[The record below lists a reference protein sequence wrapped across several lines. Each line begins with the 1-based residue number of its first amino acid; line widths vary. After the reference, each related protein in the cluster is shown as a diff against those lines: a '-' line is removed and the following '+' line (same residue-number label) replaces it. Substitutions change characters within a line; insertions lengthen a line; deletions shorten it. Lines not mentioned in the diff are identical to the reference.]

1 MEFKQ
6 NLKKYQYI
14 VNEELEKYL
23 RKDECPEKILNNSME
38 YSLMAGGKR
47 LRPILVL
54 ATYELFRDDFEEA
67 MPFAVAIEMIHNFS
81 LIHDDLPEVDNDD
94 FRHGKPTNHKQFN
107 HPTALLAGDG
117 LLNNAY
123 IVISNEML
131 YSIENQYKENF
142 HSRAKAFNEFTKA
155 VDRMIAGE
163 YLDTELEGKEI
174 SKEMLEYIHIN
185 KTGALLKLCV
195 RMGAILAEASEKD
208 LERLTTYAEKIGLA
222 FQIKDD
228 ILSEEGN
235 PEITGKPVGNDKE
248 MGKCTYV
255 SYYGLDGAKKELD
268 KIKLNGEYKRP
279 EVQRNYKGFDYSKYL
294 KQLKI
299 YGTIKCSKI
308 EVLDKKQV
316 NKMFQISNQ
325 MVTKVIDNTKNILD
339 AIENLHT
346 SSESNYSLELN
357 NNDMKEIINNINYLI
372 NEGRNNSNKINESL
386 NSLIDKIKNQIKD
399 LDKSSQ
405 EDSMYENLDTVG
417 ILNQSK
423 IDEYKSSK
431 GTSNDIEYLENI
443 VSADDNSYINSFV
456 GINEFNTVYRNSTS
470 NDIPQP
476 VTEIRQE
483 FITEDIIKSVKYMKN
498 SDLEEL
504 NVKLNPRNLG
514 EISIKLSKNKEHSNL
529 LITVDD
535 NNILDLVNKN
545 IEDIKKHLN
554 DTDINIKDIVI
565 NVKSEN
571 ENLFSDNLNKEFNQD
586 RRFNQNNSNKNKKNN
601 NQIIEELHN
610 SEHNKDDDNL
620 NILI

>member
-1 MEFKQ
+1 MININLSNMVGDSSLSQSKSVSSDSLSTFKDFISEFK
-6 NLKKYQYI
+6 
-14 VNEELEKYL
+14 LE
-23 RKDECPEKILNNSME
+23 DENSGTNTNNKE
-38 YSLMAGGKR
+38 D
-47 LRPILVL
+47 VD
-54 ATYELFRDDFEEA
+54 E
-67 MPFAVAIEMIHNFS
+67 S
-81 LIHDDLPEVDNDD
+81 LILYNLIYTLYE
-94 FRHGKPTNHKQFN
+94 KFN
-107 HPTALLAGDG
+107 
-117 LLNNAY
+117 
-123 IVISNEML
+123 I
-131 YSIENQYKENF
+131 
-142 HSRAKAFNEFTKA
+142 
-155 VDRMIAGE
+155 
-163 YLDTELEGKEI
+163 
-174 SKEMLEYIHIN
+174 
-185 KTGALLKLCV
+185 
-195 RMGAILAEASEKD
+195 
-208 LERLTTYAEKIGLA
+208 AEKIDSLTDLEN
-222 FQIKDD
+222 IKSS
-228 ILSEEGN
+228 LNS
-235 PEITGKPVGNDKE
+235 
-248 MGKCTYV
+248 
-255 SYYGLDGAKKELD
+255 
-268 KIKLNGEYKRP
+268 KLN
-279 EVQRNYKGFDYSKYL
+279 EV
-294 KQLKI
+294 
-299 YGTIKCSKI
+299 
-308 EVLDKKQV
+308 E
-316 NKMFQISNQ
+316 
-325 MVTKVIDNTKNILD
+325 NTKNILD

-431 GTSNDIEYLENI
+431 GTSNDLEYLENI

-483 FITEDIIKSVKYMKN
+483 FITEDIIKSVKYIKN

>member
-1 MEFKQ
+1 MININLSNMVGDSSLSQSKSVSSDSLSTFKDFISEFK
-6 NLKKYQYI
+6 L
-14 VNEELEKYL
+14 EEENSGTNT
-23 RKDECPEKILNNSME
+23 NNKE
-38 YSLMAGGKR
+38 DVDA
-47 LRPILVL
+47 
-54 ATYELFRDDFEEA
+54 
-67 MPFAVAIEMIHNFS
+67 S
-81 LIHDDLPEVDNDD
+81 LILYNLIYTLYE
-94 FRHGKPTNHKQFN
+94 KFN
-107 HPTALLAGDG
+107 
-117 LLNNAY
+117 
-123 IVISNEML
+123 I
-131 YSIENQYKENF
+131 
-142 HSRAKAFNEFTKA
+142 
-155 VDRMIAGE
+155 
-163 YLDTELEGKEI
+163 
-174 SKEMLEYIHIN
+174 
-185 KTGALLKLCV
+185 
-195 RMGAILAEASEKD
+195 
-208 LERLTTYAEKIGLA
+208 AEKIDSLTDLEN
-222 FQIKDD
+222 IKSS
-228 ILSEEGN
+228 LNS
-235 PEITGKPVGNDKE
+235 
-248 MGKCTYV
+248 
-255 SYYGLDGAKKELD
+255 
-268 KIKLNGEYKRP
+268 KLNLN
-279 EVQRNYKGFDYSKYL
+279 EV
-294 KQLKI
+294 
-299 YGTIKCSKI
+299 
-308 EVLDKKQV
+308 E
-316 NKMFQISNQ
+316 
-325 MVTKVIDNTKNILD
+325 NTKNILD

>member
-1 MEFKQ
+1 MININLSNMVGDSSLSQSKLVSSDSLSTFKDFISEFK
-6 NLKKYQYI
+6 
-14 VNEELEKYL
+14 LE
-23 RKDECPEKILNNSME
+23 DENSGTNTNNKE
-38 YSLMAGGKR
+38 D
-47 LRPILVL
+47 VD
-54 ATYELFRDDFEEA
+54 E
-67 MPFAVAIEMIHNFS
+67 S
-81 LIHDDLPEVDNDD
+81 LILYNLIYTLYE
-94 FRHGKPTNHKQFN
+94 KFN
-107 HPTALLAGDG
+107 
-117 LLNNAY
+117 
-123 IVISNEML
+123 I
-131 YSIENQYKENF
+131 
-142 HSRAKAFNEFTKA
+142 
-155 VDRMIAGE
+155 
-163 YLDTELEGKEI
+163 
-174 SKEMLEYIHIN
+174 
-185 KTGALLKLCV
+185 
-195 RMGAILAEASEKD
+195 
-208 LERLTTYAEKIGLA
+208 AEKIDSLTDLEN
-222 FQIKDD
+222 IKSS
-228 ILSEEGN
+228 LNS
-235 PEITGKPVGNDKE
+235 
-248 MGKCTYV
+248 
-255 SYYGLDGAKKELD
+255 
-268 KIKLNGEYKRP
+268 KLNLN
-279 EVQRNYKGFDYSKYL
+279 EV
-294 KQLKI
+294 
-299 YGTIKCSKI
+299 
-308 EVLDKKQV
+308 E
-316 NKMFQISNQ
+316 
-325 MVTKVIDNTKNILD
+325 NTKNILD

>member
-1 MEFKQ
+1 MININLSNMVGDSSLSQSKSVSSDSLSTFKDFISEFK
-6 NLKKYQYI
+6 
-14 VNEELEKYL
+14 LE
-23 RKDECPEKILNNSME
+23 DENSGTNTNNKE
-38 YSLMAGGKR
+38 D
-47 LRPILVL
+47 VD
-54 ATYELFRDDFEEA
+54 E
-67 MPFAVAIEMIHNFS
+67 S
-81 LIHDDLPEVDNDD
+81 LILYNLIYTLYE
-94 FRHGKPTNHKQFN
+94 KFN
-107 HPTALLAGDG
+107 
-117 LLNNAY
+117 
-123 IVISNEML
+123 I
-131 YSIENQYKENF
+131 
-142 HSRAKAFNEFTKA
+142 
-155 VDRMIAGE
+155 
-163 YLDTELEGKEI
+163 
-174 SKEMLEYIHIN
+174 
-185 KTGALLKLCV
+185 
-195 RMGAILAEASEKD
+195 
-208 LERLTTYAEKIGLA
+208 AEKIDSLTDLEN
-222 FQIKDD
+222 IKSS
-228 ILSEEGN
+228 LNS
-235 PEITGKPVGNDKE
+235 
-248 MGKCTYV
+248 
-255 SYYGLDGAKKELD
+255 
-268 KIKLNGEYKRP
+268 KLN
-279 EVQRNYKGFDYSKYL
+279 EV
-294 KQLKI
+294 
-299 YGTIKCSKI
+299 
-308 EVLDKKQV
+308 E
-316 NKMFQISNQ
+316 
-325 MVTKVIDNTKNILD
+325 NTKNILD

-357 NNDMKEIINNINYLI
+357 NNDMKEIINNINHLI

>member
-1 MEFKQ
+1 MININLSNMVGDSSLSQSKSVSSDSLSTFKDFISEFK
-6 NLKKYQYI
+6 
-14 VNEELEKYL
+14 LE
-23 RKDECPEKILNNSME
+23 DENSGTNTNNKE
-38 YSLMAGGKR
+38 D
-47 LRPILVL
+47 VD
-54 ATYELFRDDFEEA
+54 E
-67 MPFAVAIEMIHNFS
+67 S
-81 LIHDDLPEVDNDD
+81 LILYNLIYTLYE
-94 FRHGKPTNHKQFN
+94 KFN
-107 HPTALLAGDG
+107 
-117 LLNNAY
+117 
-123 IVISNEML
+123 I
-131 YSIENQYKENF
+131 
-142 HSRAKAFNEFTKA
+142 
-155 VDRMIAGE
+155 
-163 YLDTELEGKEI
+163 
-174 SKEMLEYIHIN
+174 
-185 KTGALLKLCV
+185 
-195 RMGAILAEASEKD
+195 
-208 LERLTTYAEKIGLA
+208 AEKIDSLTDLEN
-222 FQIKDD
+222 IKSS
-228 ILSEEGN
+228 LNS
-235 PEITGKPVGNDKE
+235 
-248 MGKCTYV
+248 
-255 SYYGLDGAKKELD
+255 
-268 KIKLNGEYKRP
+268 KLNLN
-279 EVQRNYKGFDYSKYL
+279 EV
-294 KQLKI
+294 
-299 YGTIKCSKI
+299 
-308 EVLDKKQV
+308 E
-316 NKMFQISNQ
+316 
-325 MVTKVIDNTKNILD
+325 NTKNILD

-535 NNILDLVNKN
+535 NNILDLVNKYRRY
-545 IEDIKKHLN
+545 KKA
-554 DTDINIKDIVI
+554 
-565 NVKSEN
+565 S
-571 ENLFSDNLNKEFNQD
+571 
-586 RRFNQNNSNKNKKNN
+586 
-601 NQIIEELHN
+601 
-610 SEHNKDDDNL
+610 
-620 NILI
+620 

>member
-1 MEFKQ
+1 MININLSNMVGDSSLSQSKSVSSDSLSTFKDFISEFK
-6 NLKKYQYI
+6 
-14 VNEELEKYL
+14 LE
-23 RKDECPEKILNNSME
+23 DENSGTNTNNKE
-38 YSLMAGGKR
+38 D
-47 LRPILVL
+47 VD
-54 ATYELFRDDFEEA
+54 E
-67 MPFAVAIEMIHNFS
+67 S
-81 LIHDDLPEVDNDD
+81 LI
-94 FRHGKPTNHKQFN
+94 
-107 HPTALLAGDG
+107 
-117 LLNNAY
+117 
-123 IVISNEML
+123 L
-131 YSIENQYKENF
+131 YNLIYTLYEKFSI
-142 HSRAKAFNEFTKA
+142 
-155 VDRMIAGE
+155 
-163 YLDTELEGKEI
+163 
-174 SKEMLEYIHIN
+174 
-185 KTGALLKLCV
+185 
-195 RMGAILAEASEKD
+195 
-208 LERLTTYAEKIGLA
+208 AEKIDSLTDLEN
-222 FQIKDD
+222 IKSS
-228 ILSEEGN
+228 LNS
-235 PEITGKPVGNDKE
+235 
-248 MGKCTYV
+248 
-255 SYYGLDGAKKELD
+255 
-268 KIKLNGEYKRP
+268 KLNLN
-279 EVQRNYKGFDYSKYL
+279 EV
-294 KQLKI
+294 
-299 YGTIKCSKI
+299 
-308 EVLDKKQV
+308 E
-316 NKMFQISNQ
+316 
-325 MVTKVIDNTKNILD
+325 NTKNILD

-571 ENLFSDNLNKEFNQD
+571 ENLFSDNLNKEFNQ
-586 RRFNQNNSNKNKKNN
+586 NNSNKNKKNN

>member
-1 MEFKQ
+1 MININLSNMVGDSSLSQSKSVSSDSLSTFKDFISEFK
-6 NLKKYQYI
+6 
-14 VNEELEKYL
+14 LE
-23 RKDECPEKILNNSME
+23 DENSGTNTNNKE
-38 YSLMAGGKR
+38 D
-47 LRPILVL
+47 VD
-54 ATYELFRDDFEEA
+54 E
-67 MPFAVAIEMIHNFS
+67 S
-81 LIHDDLPEVDNDD
+81 LILYNLIYTLYE
-94 FRHGKPTNHKQFN
+94 KFN
-107 HPTALLAGDG
+107 
-117 LLNNAY
+117 
-123 IVISNEML
+123 I
-131 YSIENQYKENF
+131 
-142 HSRAKAFNEFTKA
+142 
-155 VDRMIAGE
+155 
-163 YLDTELEGKEI
+163 
-174 SKEMLEYIHIN
+174 
-185 KTGALLKLCV
+185 
-195 RMGAILAEASEKD
+195 
-208 LERLTTYAEKIGLA
+208 AEKIDSLTDLEN
-222 FQIKDD
+222 IKS
-228 ILSEEGN
+228 LLNS
-235 PEITGKPVGNDKE
+235 
-248 MGKCTYV
+248 
-255 SYYGLDGAKKELD
+255 
-268 KIKLNGEYKRP
+268 KLNLNEL
-279 EVQRNYKGFDYSKYL
+279 E
-294 KQLKI
+294 
-299 YGTIKCSKI
+299 
-308 EVLDKKQV
+308 
-316 NKMFQISNQ
+316 
-325 MVTKVIDNTKNILD
+325 NTKNILD

>member
-1 MEFKQ
+1 MININLSNMVGDSSLSQSKSVSSDSLSTFKDFISEFK
-6 NLKKYQYI
+6 
-14 VNEELEKYL
+14 LE
-23 RKDECPEKILNNSME
+23 DENSGTNTNNKE
-38 YSLMAGGKR
+38 D
-47 LRPILVL
+47 VD
-54 ATYELFRDDFEEA
+54 E
-67 MPFAVAIEMIHNFS
+67 S
-81 LIHDDLPEVDNDD
+81 LILYNLIYTLYE
-94 FRHGKPTNHKQFN
+94 KFN
-107 HPTALLAGDG
+107 
-117 LLNNAY
+117 
-123 IVISNEML
+123 I
-131 YSIENQYKENF
+131 
-142 HSRAKAFNEFTKA
+142 
-155 VDRMIAGE
+155 
-163 YLDTELEGKEI
+163 
-174 SKEMLEYIHIN
+174 
-185 KTGALLKLCV
+185 
-195 RMGAILAEASEKD
+195 
-208 LERLTTYAEKIGLA
+208 AEKIDSLTDLEN
-222 FQIKDD
+222 IK
-228 ILSEEGN
+228 S
-235 PEITGKPVGNDKE
+235 
-248 MGKCTYV
+248 
-255 SYYGLDGAKKELD
+255 S
-268 KIKLNGEYKRP
+268 LNSKVN
-279 EVQRNYKGFDYSKYL
+279 EV
-294 KQLKI
+294 
-299 YGTIKCSKI
+299 
-308 EVLDKKQV
+308 E
-316 NKMFQISNQ
+316 
-325 MVTKVIDNTKNILD
+325 NTKNILD

-357 NNDMKEIINNINYLI
+357 NNNMKEIINNINYLI

>member
-1 MEFKQ
+1 MININLSNMVGDSSLSQSKSVSSDSLSTFKDFISEFK
-6 NLKKYQYI
+6 
-14 VNEELEKYL
+14 LE
-23 RKDECPEKILNNSME
+23 DENSGTNTNNKE
-38 YSLMAGGKR
+38 D
-47 LRPILVL
+47 VD
-54 ATYELFRDDFEEA
+54 E
-67 MPFAVAIEMIHNFS
+67 S
-81 LIHDDLPEVDNDD
+81 LILYNLIYTLYE
-94 FRHGKPTNHKQFN
+94 KFN
-107 HPTALLAGDG
+107 
-117 LLNNAY
+117 
-123 IVISNEML
+123 I
-131 YSIENQYKENF
+131 
-142 HSRAKAFNEFTKA
+142 
-155 VDRMIAGE
+155 
-163 YLDTELEGKEI
+163 
-174 SKEMLEYIHIN
+174 
-185 KTGALLKLCV
+185 
-195 RMGAILAEASEKD
+195 
-208 LERLTTYAEKIGLA
+208 AEKIDSLTDLEN
-222 FQIKDD
+222 IKSS
-228 ILSEEGN
+228 LNS
-235 PEITGKPVGNDKE
+235 
-248 MGKCTYV
+248 
-255 SYYGLDGAKKELD
+255 
-268 KIKLNGEYKRP
+268 KLN
-279 EVQRNYKGFDYSKYL
+279 EV
-294 KQLKI
+294 
-299 YGTIKCSKI
+299 
-308 EVLDKKQV
+308 E
-316 NKMFQISNQ
+316 
-325 MVTKVIDNTKNILD
+325 NTKNILD

-399 LDKSSQ
+399 LDKSIQ

>member
-1 MEFKQ
+1 MININLSNMVGDSSLSQSKSVSSDSLSTFKDFISEFK
-6 NLKKYQYI
+6 
-14 VNEELEKYL
+14 LE
-23 RKDECPEKILNNSME
+23 DENSGTNTNNKE
-38 YSLMAGGKR
+38 D
-47 LRPILVL
+47 VD
-54 ATYELFRDDFEEA
+54 E
-67 MPFAVAIEMIHNFS
+67 S
-81 LIHDDLPEVDNDD
+81 LILYNLIYTLYE
-94 FRHGKPTNHKQFN
+94 KFN
-107 HPTALLAGDG
+107 
-117 LLNNAY
+117 
-123 IVISNEML
+123 I
-131 YSIENQYKENF
+131 
-142 HSRAKAFNEFTKA
+142 
-155 VDRMIAGE
+155 
-163 YLDTELEGKEI
+163 
-174 SKEMLEYIHIN
+174 
-185 KTGALLKLCV
+185 
-195 RMGAILAEASEKD
+195 
-208 LERLTTYAEKIGLA
+208 AEKIDSLTDLEN
-222 FQIKDD
+222 IKSS
-228 ILSEEGN
+228 LNS
-235 PEITGKPVGNDKE
+235 
-248 MGKCTYV
+248 
-255 SYYGLDGAKKELD
+255 
-268 KIKLNGEYKRP
+268 KLN
-279 EVQRNYKGFDYSKYL
+279 EV
-294 KQLKI
+294 
-299 YGTIKCSKI
+299 
-308 EVLDKKQV
+308 E
-316 NKMFQISNQ
+316 
-325 MVTKVIDNTKNILD
+325 NTKNILD

-545 IEDIKKHLN
+545 IEKKKKHLN

>member
-1 MEFKQ
+1 MININLSNMVGDSSLSQSKSVSSDSLSTFKDFISEFK
-6 NLKKYQYI
+6 
-14 VNEELEKYL
+14 LE
-23 RKDECPEKILNNSME
+23 DENSGTNTNNKE
-38 YSLMAGGKR
+38 D
-47 LRPILVL
+47 VD
-54 ATYELFRDDFEEA
+54 E
-67 MPFAVAIEMIHNFS
+67 S
-81 LIHDDLPEVDNDD
+81 LILYNLIYTLYE
-94 FRHGKPTNHKQFN
+94 KFN
-107 HPTALLAGDG
+107 
-117 LLNNAY
+117 
-123 IVISNEML
+123 I
-131 YSIENQYKENF
+131 
-142 HSRAKAFNEFTKA
+142 
-155 VDRMIAGE
+155 
-163 YLDTELEGKEI
+163 
-174 SKEMLEYIHIN
+174 
-185 KTGALLKLCV
+185 
-195 RMGAILAEASEKD
+195 
-208 LERLTTYAEKIGLA
+208 AEKIDSLTDLEN
-222 FQIKDD
+222 IKSS
-228 ILSEEGN
+228 LNS
-235 PEITGKPVGNDKE
+235 
-248 MGKCTYV
+248 
-255 SYYGLDGAKKELD
+255 
-268 KIKLNGEYKRP
+268 KLNLN
-279 EVQRNYKGFDYSKYL
+279 EV
-294 KQLKI
+294 
-299 YGTIKCSKI
+299 
-308 EVLDKKQV
+308 E
-316 NKMFQISNQ
+316 
-325 MVTKVIDNTKNILD
+325 NTKNILD

-372 NEGRNNSNKINESL
+372 NEGINNSNKINESL

-423 IDEYKSSK
+423 IDEYKNSK

-443 VSADDNSYINSFV
+443 VSSDDNSYINSFV

>member
-1 MEFKQ
+1 MININLSNMVGDSSLSQSKSVSSDSLSTFKDFISEFK
-6 NLKKYQYI
+6 
-14 VNEELEKYL
+14 LE
-23 RKDECPEKILNNSME
+23 DENSGTNTNNKE
-38 YSLMAGGKR
+38 D
-47 LRPILVL
+47 VD
-54 ATYELFRDDFEEA
+54 E
-67 MPFAVAIEMIHNFS
+67 S
-81 LIHDDLPEVDNDD
+81 LILYNLIYTLYE
-94 FRHGKPTNHKQFN
+94 KFN
-107 HPTALLAGDG
+107 
-117 LLNNAY
+117 
-123 IVISNEML
+123 I
-131 YSIENQYKENF
+131 
-142 HSRAKAFNEFTKA
+142 
-155 VDRMIAGE
+155 
-163 YLDTELEGKEI
+163 
-174 SKEMLEYIHIN
+174 
-185 KTGALLKLCV
+185 
-195 RMGAILAEASEKD
+195 
-208 LERLTTYAEKIGLA
+208 AEKIDSLTDLEN
-222 FQIKDD
+222 IKSS
-228 ILSEEGN
+228 LNS
-235 PEITGKPVGNDKE
+235 
-248 MGKCTYV
+248 
-255 SYYGLDGAKKELD
+255 
-268 KIKLNGEYKRP
+268 KLN
-279 EVQRNYKGFDYSKYL
+279 EV
-294 KQLKI
+294 
-299 YGTIKCSKI
+299 
-308 EVLDKKQV
+308 E
-316 NKMFQISNQ
+316 
-325 MVTKVIDNTKNILD
+325 NTKNILD

-483 FITEDIIKSVKYMKN
+483 FITEDIIKSVRYMKN

>member
-1 MEFKQ
+1 MININLSNMVGDSSLSQSKSVSSDSLSTFKDFISEFK
-6 NLKKYQYI
+6 
-14 VNEELEKYL
+14 LE
-23 RKDECPEKILNNSME
+23 DENSGTNTNNKE
-38 YSLMAGGKR
+38 D
-47 LRPILVL
+47 VD
-54 ATYELFRDDFEEA
+54 E
-67 MPFAVAIEMIHNFS
+67 S
-81 LIHDDLPEVDNDD
+81 LILYNLIYTLYE
-94 FRHGKPTNHKQFN
+94 KFN
-107 HPTALLAGDG
+107 
-117 LLNNAY
+117 
-123 IVISNEML
+123 I
-131 YSIENQYKENF
+131 
-142 HSRAKAFNEFTKA
+142 
-155 VDRMIAGE
+155 
-163 YLDTELEGKEI
+163 
-174 SKEMLEYIHIN
+174 
-185 KTGALLKLCV
+185 
-195 RMGAILAEASEKD
+195 
-208 LERLTTYAEKIGLA
+208 AEKIDSLTDLEN
-222 FQIKDD
+222 IK
-228 ILSEEGN
+228 S
-235 PEITGKPVGNDKE
+235 
-248 MGKCTYV
+248 
-255 SYYGLDGAKKELD
+255 S
-268 KIKLNGEYKRP
+268 LNSNLNLN
-279 EVQRNYKGFDYSKYL
+279 EV
-294 KQLKI
+294 
-299 YGTIKCSKI
+299 
-308 EVLDKKQV
+308 E
-316 NKMFQISNQ
+316 
-325 MVTKVIDNTKNILD
+325 NTKNILD

>member
-1 MEFKQ
+1 MININLSNMVGDSSLSQSKSVSSDSLSTFKDFISEFK
-6 NLKKYQYI
+6 
-14 VNEELEKYL
+14 LE
-23 RKDECPEKILNNSME
+23 DENSGTNTNNKE
-38 YSLMAGGKR
+38 D
-47 LRPILVL
+47 VD
-54 ATYELFRDDFEEA
+54 E
-67 MPFAVAIEMIHNFS
+67 S
-81 LIHDDLPEVDNDD
+81 LILYNLIYTLYE
-94 FRHGKPTNHKQFN
+94 KFN
-107 HPTALLAGDG
+107 
-117 LLNNAY
+117 
-123 IVISNEML
+123 I
-131 YSIENQYKENF
+131 
-142 HSRAKAFNEFTKA
+142 
-155 VDRMIAGE
+155 
-163 YLDTELEGKEI
+163 
-174 SKEMLEYIHIN
+174 
-185 KTGALLKLCV
+185 
-195 RMGAILAEASEKD
+195 
-208 LERLTTYAEKIGLA
+208 AEKIDSLTDLEN
-222 FQIKDD
+222 IKSS
-228 ILSEEGN
+228 LNS
-235 PEITGKPVGNDKE
+235 
-248 MGKCTYV
+248 
-255 SYYGLDGAKKELD
+255 
-268 KIKLNGEYKRP
+268 KLNLN
-279 EVQRNYKGFDYSKYL
+279 EV
-294 KQLKI
+294 
-299 YGTIKCSKI
+299 
-308 EVLDKKQV
+308 E
-316 NKMFQISNQ
+316 
-325 MVTKVIDNTKNILD
+325 NTKNILD

-372 NEGRNNSNKINESL
+372 KEGRNNSNKINESL

>member
-1 MEFKQ
+1 MININLSNMVGDSSLSQSKSVSSDSLSTFKDFISEFK
-6 NLKKYQYI
+6 
-14 VNEELEKYL
+14 LE
-23 RKDECPEKILNNSME
+23 DENSGTNTNNKE
-38 YSLMAGGKR
+38 D
-47 LRPILVL
+47 VD
-54 ATYELFRDDFEEA
+54 E
-67 MPFAVAIEMIHNFS
+67 S
-81 LIHDDLPEVDNDD
+81 LILYNLIYTLYE
-94 FRHGKPTNHKQFN
+94 KFN
-107 HPTALLAGDG
+107 
-117 LLNNAY
+117 
-123 IVISNEML
+123 I
-131 YSIENQYKENF
+131 
-142 HSRAKAFNEFTKA
+142 
-155 VDRMIAGE
+155 
-163 YLDTELEGKEI
+163 
-174 SKEMLEYIHIN
+174 
-185 KTGALLKLCV
+185 
-195 RMGAILAEASEKD
+195 
-208 LERLTTYAEKIGLA
+208 AEKIDSLTDLEN
-222 FQIKDD
+222 IKSS
-228 ILSEEGN
+228 LNS
-235 PEITGKPVGNDKE
+235 
-248 MGKCTYV
+248 
-255 SYYGLDGAKKELD
+255 
-268 KIKLNGEYKRP
+268 KLNLN
-279 EVQRNYKGFDYSKYL
+279 EV
-294 KQLKI
+294 
-299 YGTIKCSKI
+299 
-308 EVLDKKQV
+308 E
-316 NKMFQISNQ
+316 
-325 MVTKVIDNTKNILD
+325 NTKNILD

-372 NEGRNNSNKINESL
+372 NEGRNNSNKINERL

-545 IEDIKKHLN
+545 IEYIKKHLN

>member
-1 MEFKQ
+1 MININLSNMVGDSSLSQSKSVSSDSLSTFKDFISEFK
-6 NLKKYQYI
+6 
-14 VNEELEKYL
+14 LE
-23 RKDECPEKILNNSME
+23 DENSGTNTNNKE
-38 YSLMAGGKR
+38 D
-47 LRPILVL
+47 VD
-54 ATYELFRDDFEEA
+54 E
-67 MPFAVAIEMIHNFS
+67 S
-81 LIHDDLPEVDNDD
+81 LILYNLIYTLYE
-94 FRHGKPTNHKQFN
+94 KFN
-107 HPTALLAGDG
+107 
-117 LLNNAY
+117 
-123 IVISNEML
+123 I
-131 YSIENQYKENF
+131 
-142 HSRAKAFNEFTKA
+142 
-155 VDRMIAGE
+155 
-163 YLDTELEGKEI
+163 
-174 SKEMLEYIHIN
+174 
-185 KTGALLKLCV
+185 
-195 RMGAILAEASEKD
+195 
-208 LERLTTYAEKIGLA
+208 AEKIDSLTDLEN
-222 FQIKDD
+222 IKS
-228 ILSEEGN
+228 LLNS
-235 PEITGKPVGNDKE
+235 
-248 MGKCTYV
+248 
-255 SYYGLDGAKKELD
+255 
-268 KIKLNGEYKRP
+268 KLNLN
-279 EVQRNYKGFDYSKYL
+279 EV
-294 KQLKI
+294 
-299 YGTIKCSKI
+299 
-308 EVLDKKQV
+308 E
-316 NKMFQISNQ
+316 
-325 MVTKVIDNTKNILD
+325 NTKNILD

-357 NNDMKEIINNINYLI
+357 NNDMKEIINNINYLT

>member
-1 MEFKQ
+1 MININLSNMVGDSSLSQSKSVSSDSLSTFKDFISEFK
-6 NLKKYQYI
+6 
-14 VNEELEKYL
+14 LE
-23 RKDECPEKILNNSME
+23 DENSGTNTNN
-38 YSLMAGGKR
+38 
-47 LRPILVL
+47 
-54 ATYELFRDDFEEA
+54 
-67 MPFAVAIEMIHNFS
+67 IEDVDES
-81 LIHDDLPEVDNDD
+81 LI
-94 FRHGKPTNHKQFN
+94 
-107 HPTALLAGDG
+107 
-117 LLNNAY
+117 
-123 IVISNEML
+123 L
-131 YSIENQYKENF
+131 YNLIYTLYEKFSI
-142 HSRAKAFNEFTKA
+142 
-155 VDRMIAGE
+155 
-163 YLDTELEGKEI
+163 
-174 SKEMLEYIHIN
+174 
-185 KTGALLKLCV
+185 
-195 RMGAILAEASEKD
+195 
-208 LERLTTYAEKIGLA
+208 AEKIDSLTDLEN
-222 FQIKDD
+222 IKSS
-228 ILSEEGN
+228 LNS
-235 PEITGKPVGNDKE
+235 
-248 MGKCTYV
+248 
-255 SYYGLDGAKKELD
+255 
-268 KIKLNGEYKRP
+268 KLNLN
-279 EVQRNYKGFDYSKYL
+279 EV
-294 KQLKI
+294 
-299 YGTIKCSKI
+299 
-308 EVLDKKQV
+308 E
-316 NKMFQISNQ
+316 
-325 MVTKVIDNTKNILD
+325 NTKNILD

-357 NNDMKEIINNINYLI
+357 NNHMKEIINNINYLI

-423 IDEYKSSK
+423 IDEYKNSK

-443 VSADDNSYINSFV
+443 VSSDDNSYINSFV

-535 NNILDLVNKN
+535 NNISDLVNKN

>member
-1 MEFKQ
+1 MININLSNMVGDSSLSQSKSVSSDSLSTFKDFISEFK
-6 NLKKYQYI
+6 
-14 VNEELEKYL
+14 LE
-23 RKDECPEKILNNSME
+23 DENSGTNTNNKE
-38 YSLMAGGKR
+38 D
-47 LRPILVL
+47 VD
-54 ATYELFRDDFEEA
+54 E
-67 MPFAVAIEMIHNFS
+67 S
-81 LIHDDLPEVDNDD
+81 LILYNLIYTLYE
-94 FRHGKPTNHKQFN
+94 KFN
-107 HPTALLAGDG
+107 
-117 LLNNAY
+117 
-123 IVISNEML
+123 I
-131 YSIENQYKENF
+131 
-142 HSRAKAFNEFTKA
+142 
-155 VDRMIAGE
+155 
-163 YLDTELEGKEI
+163 
-174 SKEMLEYIHIN
+174 
-185 KTGALLKLCV
+185 
-195 RMGAILAEASEKD
+195 
-208 LERLTTYAEKIGLA
+208 AEKIDSLTDLEN
-222 FQIKDD
+222 IKSS
-228 ILSEEGN
+228 LNS
-235 PEITGKPVGNDKE
+235 
-248 MGKCTYV
+248 
-255 SYYGLDGAKKELD
+255 
-268 KIKLNGEYKRP
+268 KLN
-279 EVQRNYKGFDYSKYL
+279 EV
-294 KQLKI
+294 
-299 YGTIKCSKI
+299 
-308 EVLDKKQV
+308 E
-316 NKMFQISNQ
+316 
-325 MVTKVIDNTKNILD
+325 NTKNILD

-456 GINEFNTVYRNSTS
+456 GINEFNTIYRNSTS

-529 LITVDD
+529 LIKVDD

>member
-1 MEFKQ
+1 MININLSNMVGDSSLSQSKSVSSDSLSTFKDFISEFK
-6 NLKKYQYI
+6 
-14 VNEELEKYL
+14 LE
-23 RKDECPEKILNNSME
+23 DENSGTNTNNKE
-38 YSLMAGGKR
+38 D
-47 LRPILVL
+47 VD
-54 ATYELFRDDFEEA
+54 E
-67 MPFAVAIEMIHNFS
+67 S
-81 LIHDDLPEVDNDD
+81 LILYNLIYTLYE
-94 FRHGKPTNHKQFN
+94 KFN
-107 HPTALLAGDG
+107 
-117 LLNNAY
+117 
-123 IVISNEML
+123 I
-131 YSIENQYKENF
+131 
-142 HSRAKAFNEFTKA
+142 
-155 VDRMIAGE
+155 
-163 YLDTELEGKEI
+163 
-174 SKEMLEYIHIN
+174 
-185 KTGALLKLCV
+185 
-195 RMGAILAEASEKD
+195 
-208 LERLTTYAEKIGLA
+208 AEKIDSLTDLEN
-222 FQIKDD
+222 IKSS
-228 ILSEEGN
+228 LNS
-235 PEITGKPVGNDKE
+235 
-248 MGKCTYV
+248 
-255 SYYGLDGAKKELD
+255 
-268 KIKLNGEYKRP
+268 KLN
-279 EVQRNYKGFDYSKYL
+279 EV
-294 KQLKI
+294 
-299 YGTIKCSKI
+299 
-308 EVLDKKQV
+308 E
-316 NKMFQISNQ
+316 
-325 MVTKVIDNTKNILD
+325 NTKNILD

-456 GINEFNTVYRNSTS
+456 GINEFNTIYRNSTS

>member
-1 MEFKQ
+1 MININLSNMVGDSSLSQSKSVSSDSLSTFKDFISEFK
-6 NLKKYQYI
+6 
-14 VNEELEKYL
+14 LE
-23 RKDECPEKILNNSME
+23 DENSGTNTNNKE
-38 YSLMAGGKR
+38 D
-47 LRPILVL
+47 VD
-54 ATYELFRDDFEEA
+54 E
-67 MPFAVAIEMIHNFS
+67 S
-81 LIHDDLPEVDNDD
+81 LILYNLIYTLYE
-94 FRHGKPTNHKQFN
+94 KFN
-107 HPTALLAGDG
+107 
-117 LLNNAY
+117 
-123 IVISNEML
+123 I
-131 YSIENQYKENF
+131 
-142 HSRAKAFNEFTKA
+142 
-155 VDRMIAGE
+155 
-163 YLDTELEGKEI
+163 
-174 SKEMLEYIHIN
+174 
-185 KTGALLKLCV
+185 
-195 RMGAILAEASEKD
+195 
-208 LERLTTYAEKIGLA
+208 AEKIDSLTDLEN
-222 FQIKDD
+222 IKSS
-228 ILSEEGN
+228 LNS
-235 PEITGKPVGNDKE
+235 
-248 MGKCTYV
+248 
-255 SYYGLDGAKKELD
+255 
-268 KIKLNGEYKRP
+268 KLN
-279 EVQRNYKGFDYSKYL
+279 EV
-294 KQLKI
+294 
-299 YGTIKCSKI
+299 
-308 EVLDKKQV
+308 E
-316 NKMFQISNQ
+316 
-325 MVTKVIDNTKNILD
+325 NTKHILD

>member
-1 MEFKQ
+1 MININLSNMVGDSSLSQSKSVSSDSLSTFKDFISEFK
-6 NLKKYQYI
+6 
-14 VNEELEKYL
+14 LE
-23 RKDECPEKILNNSME
+23 DENSGTNTNNKE
-38 YSLMAGGKR
+38 D
-47 LRPILVL
+47 VD
-54 ATYELFRDDFEEA
+54 E
-67 MPFAVAIEMIHNFS
+67 S
-81 LIHDDLPEVDNDD
+81 LILYNLIYTLYE
-94 FRHGKPTNHKQFN
+94 KFN
-107 HPTALLAGDG
+107 
-117 LLNNAY
+117 
-123 IVISNEML
+123 I
-131 YSIENQYKENF
+131 
-142 HSRAKAFNEFTKA
+142 
-155 VDRMIAGE
+155 
-163 YLDTELEGKEI
+163 
-174 SKEMLEYIHIN
+174 
-185 KTGALLKLCV
+185 
-195 RMGAILAEASEKD
+195 
-208 LERLTTYAEKIGLA
+208 AEKIDSLTDLEN
-222 FQIKDD
+222 IKSS
-228 ILSEEGN
+228 LNS
-235 PEITGKPVGNDKE
+235 
-248 MGKCTYV
+248 
-255 SYYGLDGAKKELD
+255 
-268 KIKLNGEYKRP
+268 KLN
-279 EVQRNYKGFDYSKYL
+279 EV
-294 KQLKI
+294 
-299 YGTIKCSKI
+299 
-308 EVLDKKQV
+308 E
-316 NKMFQISNQ
+316 
-325 MVTKVIDNTKNILD
+325 NTKNILD

-571 ENLFSDNLNKEFNQD
+571 ENIFSDNLNKEFNQD

>member
-1 MEFKQ
+1 MININLSNMVGDSSLSQSKSVSSDSLSTFKDFISEFK
-6 NLKKYQYI
+6 
-14 VNEELEKYL
+14 LE
-23 RKDECPEKILNNSME
+23 DENSGTNTNNKE
-38 YSLMAGGKR
+38 D
-47 LRPILVL
+47 VD
-54 ATYELFRDDFEEA
+54 E
-67 MPFAVAIEMIHNFS
+67 S
-81 LIHDDLPEVDNDD
+81 LILYNLIYTLYE
-94 FRHGKPTNHKQFN
+94 KFN
-107 HPTALLAGDG
+107 
-117 LLNNAY
+117 
-123 IVISNEML
+123 I
-131 YSIENQYKENF
+131 
-142 HSRAKAFNEFTKA
+142 
-155 VDRMIAGE
+155 
-163 YLDTELEGKEI
+163 
-174 SKEMLEYIHIN
+174 
-185 KTGALLKLCV
+185 
-195 RMGAILAEASEKD
+195 
-208 LERLTTYAEKIGLA
+208 AEKIDSLTDLEN
-222 FQIKDD
+222 IKSS
-228 ILSEEGN
+228 LNS
-235 PEITGKPVGNDKE
+235 
-248 MGKCTYV
+248 
-255 SYYGLDGAKKELD
+255 
-268 KIKLNGEYKRP
+268 KLNLN
-279 EVQRNYKGFDYSKYL
+279 EV
-294 KQLKI
+294 
-299 YGTIKCSKI
+299 
-308 EVLDKKQV
+308 E
-316 NKMFQISNQ
+316 
-325 MVTKVIDNTKNILD
+325 NTKNILD

-601 NQIIEELHN
+601 NQIIEEVHN

>member
-1 MEFKQ
+1 MININLSNMVGDSSLSQSKSVSSDSLSTFKDFISEFK
-6 NLKKYQYI
+6 
-14 VNEELEKYL
+14 LE
-23 RKDECPEKILNNSME
+23 DENSGTNTNNKE
-38 YSLMAGGKR
+38 D
-47 LRPILVL
+47 VD
-54 ATYELFRDDFEEA
+54 E
-67 MPFAVAIEMIHNFS
+67 S
-81 LIHDDLPEVDNDD
+81 LILYNLIYTLYE
-94 FRHGKPTNHKQFN
+94 KFN
-107 HPTALLAGDG
+107 
-117 LLNNAY
+117 
-123 IVISNEML
+123 I
-131 YSIENQYKENF
+131 
-142 HSRAKAFNEFTKA
+142 
-155 VDRMIAGE
+155 
-163 YLDTELEGKEI
+163 
-174 SKEMLEYIHIN
+174 
-185 KTGALLKLCV
+185 
-195 RMGAILAEASEKD
+195 
-208 LERLTTYAEKIGLA
+208 AEKIDSLTDLEN
-222 FQIKDD
+222 IKSS
-228 ILSEEGN
+228 LNS
-235 PEITGKPVGNDKE
+235 
-248 MGKCTYV
+248 
-255 SYYGLDGAKKELD
+255 
-268 KIKLNGEYKRP
+268 KLNLN
-279 EVQRNYKGFDYSKYL
+279 EV
-294 KQLKI
+294 
-299 YGTIKCSKI
+299 
-308 EVLDKKQV
+308 E
-316 NKMFQISNQ
+316 
-325 MVTKVIDNTKNILD
+325 NTKNILD

-405 EDSMYENLDTVG
+405 EDSIYENLDTVG

-431 GTSNDIEYLENI
+431 GTSNDLEYLENI

>member
-1 MEFKQ
+1 MININLSNMVGDSSLSQSKSVSSDSLSTFKDFISEFK
-6 NLKKYQYI
+6 
-14 VNEELEKYL
+14 LEDENSGTNNNN
-23 RKDECPEKILNNSME
+23 KDDVDE
-38 YSLMAGGKR
+38 
-47 LRPILVL
+47 
-54 ATYELFRDDFEEA
+54 
-67 MPFAVAIEMIHNFS
+67 S
-81 LIHDDLPEVDNDD
+81 LIFYNLIYNLYE
-94 FRHGKPTNHKQFN
+94 KFN
-107 HPTALLAGDG
+107 
-117 LLNNAY
+117 
-123 IVISNEML
+123 I
-131 YSIENQYKENF
+131 
-142 HSRAKAFNEFTKA
+142 
-155 VDRMIAGE
+155 
-163 YLDTELEGKEI
+163 
-174 SKEMLEYIHIN
+174 
-185 KTGALLKLCV
+185 
-195 RMGAILAEASEKD
+195 
-208 LERLTTYAEKIGLA
+208 AEKIDSLTDLEN
-222 FQIKDD
+222 IKSS
-228 ILSEEGN
+228 LNS
-235 PEITGKPVGNDKE
+235 
-248 MGKCTYV
+248 
-255 SYYGLDGAKKELD
+255 
-268 KIKLNGEYKRP
+268 KLNLN
-279 EVQRNYKGFDYSKYL
+279 EV
-294 KQLKI
+294 
-299 YGTIKCSKI
+299 
-308 EVLDKKQV
+308 E
-316 NKMFQISNQ
+316 
-325 MVTKVIDNTKNILD
+325 NTKNILD

-431 GTSNDIEYLENI
+431 GTSNDLEYLENI

>member
-1 MEFKQ
+1 MININLSNMVGDSSLSQSKSVSSDSLSTFKDFISEFK
-6 NLKKYQYI
+6 
-14 VNEELEKYL
+14 LE
-23 RKDECPEKILNNSME
+23 DENSGTNTNNKE
-38 YSLMAGGKR
+38 D
-47 LRPILVL
+47 VD
-54 ATYELFRDDFEEA
+54 E
-67 MPFAVAIEMIHNFS
+67 S
-81 LIHDDLPEVDNDD
+81 LILYNLIYTLYE
-94 FRHGKPTNHKQFN
+94 KFN
-107 HPTALLAGDG
+107 
-117 LLNNAY
+117 
-123 IVISNEML
+123 I
-131 YSIENQYKENF
+131 
-142 HSRAKAFNEFTKA
+142 
-155 VDRMIAGE
+155 
-163 YLDTELEGKEI
+163 
-174 SKEMLEYIHIN
+174 
-185 KTGALLKLCV
+185 
-195 RMGAILAEASEKD
+195 
-208 LERLTTYAEKIGLA
+208 AEKIDSLTDLEN
-222 FQIKDD
+222 IKSS
-228 ILSEEGN
+228 LNS
-235 PEITGKPVGNDKE
+235 
-248 MGKCTYV
+248 
-255 SYYGLDGAKKELD
+255 
-268 KIKLNGEYKRP
+268 KLNLN
-279 EVQRNYKGFDYSKYL
+279 EV
-294 KQLKI
+294 
-299 YGTIKCSKI
+299 
-308 EVLDKKQV
+308 E
-316 NKMFQISNQ
+316 
-325 MVTKVIDNTKNILD
+325 NTKNILD

-529 LITVDD
+529 LIIVDD

>member
-1 MEFKQ
+1 MININLSNMVGDSSLSQSKSVSSDSLSTFKDFISEFK
-6 NLKKYQYI
+6 
-14 VNEELEKYL
+14 LE
-23 RKDECPEKILNNSME
+23 DENSGTNTNNKE
-38 YSLMAGGKR
+38 D
-47 LRPILVL
+47 VD
-54 ATYELFRDDFEEA
+54 E
-67 MPFAVAIEMIHNFS
+67 S
-81 LIHDDLPEVDNDD
+81 LILYNLIYTLYE
-94 FRHGKPTNHKQFN
+94 KFN
-107 HPTALLAGDG
+107 
-117 LLNNAY
+117 
-123 IVISNEML
+123 I
-131 YSIENQYKENF
+131 
-142 HSRAKAFNEFTKA
+142 
-155 VDRMIAGE
+155 
-163 YLDTELEGKEI
+163 
-174 SKEMLEYIHIN
+174 
-185 KTGALLKLCV
+185 
-195 RMGAILAEASEKD
+195 
-208 LERLTTYAEKIGLA
+208 AEKIDSLTDLEN
-222 FQIKDD
+222 IKSS
-228 ILSEEGN
+228 LNS
-235 PEITGKPVGNDKE
+235 
-248 MGKCTYV
+248 
-255 SYYGLDGAKKELD
+255 
-268 KIKLNGEYKRP
+268 KLN
-279 EVQRNYKGFDYSKYL
+279 EV
-294 KQLKI
+294 
-299 YGTIKCSKI
+299 
-308 EVLDKKQV
+308 E
-316 NKMFQISNQ
+316 
-325 MVTKVIDNTKNILD
+325 NTKNILD

-423 IDEYKSSK
+423 IDEYKNSK

-443 VSADDNSYINSFV
+443 VSSDDNSYINSFV

-545 IEDIKKHLN
+545 IEYIKKYLN

>member
-1 MEFKQ
+1 MININLSNMVGDSSLSQSKSVSSDSLSTFKDFISEFK
-6 NLKKYQYI
+6 
-14 VNEELEKYL
+14 LE
-23 RKDECPEKILNNSME
+23 DENSGTNTNNKE
-38 YSLMAGGKR
+38 D
-47 LRPILVL
+47 VD
-54 ATYELFRDDFEEA
+54 E
-67 MPFAVAIEMIHNFS
+67 S
-81 LIHDDLPEVDNDD
+81 LILYNLIYTLYE
-94 FRHGKPTNHKQFN
+94 KFN
-107 HPTALLAGDG
+107 
-117 LLNNAY
+117 
-123 IVISNEML
+123 I
-131 YSIENQYKENF
+131 
-142 HSRAKAFNEFTKA
+142 
-155 VDRMIAGE
+155 
-163 YLDTELEGKEI
+163 
-174 SKEMLEYIHIN
+174 
-185 KTGALLKLCV
+185 
-195 RMGAILAEASEKD
+195 
-208 LERLTTYAEKIGLA
+208 AEKIDSLTDLEN
-222 FQIKDD
+222 IKSS
-228 ILSEEGN
+228 LNS
-235 PEITGKPVGNDKE
+235 
-248 MGKCTYV
+248 
-255 SYYGLDGAKKELD
+255 
-268 KIKLNGEYKRP
+268 KLN
-279 EVQRNYKGFDYSKYL
+279 EV
-294 KQLKI
+294 
-299 YGTIKCSKI
+299 
-308 EVLDKKQV
+308 E
-316 NKMFQISNQ
+316 
-325 MVTKVIDNTKNILD
+325 NTKNILD

-357 NNDMKEIINNINYLI
+357 NNDMKEIINNINYLT

-431 GTSNDIEYLENI
+431 GTSNDLEYLENI

>member
-1 MEFKQ
+1 MININLSNMVGDSSLSQSKSISSDSLSTFKDFISEFK
-6 NLKKYQYI
+6 
-14 VNEELEKYL
+14 LE
-23 RKDECPEKILNNSME
+23 DENSGTNTNNKE
-38 YSLMAGGKR
+38 D
-47 LRPILVL
+47 VD
-54 ATYELFRDDFEEA
+54 E
-67 MPFAVAIEMIHNFS
+67 S
-81 LIHDDLPEVDNDD
+81 LILYNLIYTLYE
-94 FRHGKPTNHKQFN
+94 KFN
-107 HPTALLAGDG
+107 
-117 LLNNAY
+117 
-123 IVISNEML
+123 I
-131 YSIENQYKENF
+131 
-142 HSRAKAFNEFTKA
+142 
-155 VDRMIAGE
+155 
-163 YLDTELEGKEI
+163 
-174 SKEMLEYIHIN
+174 
-185 KTGALLKLCV
+185 
-195 RMGAILAEASEKD
+195 
-208 LERLTTYAEKIGLA
+208 AEKIDSLTDLEN
-222 FQIKDD
+222 IKSS
-228 ILSEEGN
+228 LNS
-235 PEITGKPVGNDKE
+235 
-248 MGKCTYV
+248 
-255 SYYGLDGAKKELD
+255 
-268 KIKLNGEYKRP
+268 KLNLN
-279 EVQRNYKGFDYSKYL
+279 EV
-294 KQLKI
+294 
-299 YGTIKCSKI
+299 
-308 EVLDKKQV
+308 E
-316 NKMFQISNQ
+316 
-325 MVTKVIDNTKNILD
+325 NTKNILD

>member
-1 MEFKQ
+1 MININLSTMVGDSSLSQSKSVSSDSLSTFKDFISEFK
-6 NLKKYQYI
+6 
-14 VNEELEKYL
+14 LE
-23 RKDECPEKILNNSME
+23 DENSGTNTNNKE
-38 YSLMAGGKR
+38 D
-47 LRPILVL
+47 VD
-54 ATYELFRDDFEEA
+54 E
-67 MPFAVAIEMIHNFS
+67 S
-81 LIHDDLPEVDNDD
+81 LILYNLIYTLYE
-94 FRHGKPTNHKQFN
+94 KFN
-107 HPTALLAGDG
+107 
-117 LLNNAY
+117 
-123 IVISNEML
+123 I
-131 YSIENQYKENF
+131 
-142 HSRAKAFNEFTKA
+142 
-155 VDRMIAGE
+155 
-163 YLDTELEGKEI
+163 
-174 SKEMLEYIHIN
+174 
-185 KTGALLKLCV
+185 
-195 RMGAILAEASEKD
+195 
-208 LERLTTYAEKIGLA
+208 AEKIDSLTDLEN
-222 FQIKDD
+222 IKSS
-228 ILSEEGN
+228 LNS
-235 PEITGKPVGNDKE
+235 
-248 MGKCTYV
+248 
-255 SYYGLDGAKKELD
+255 
-268 KIKLNGEYKRP
+268 KLN
-279 EVQRNYKGFDYSKYL
+279 EV
-294 KQLKI
+294 
-299 YGTIKCSKI
+299 
-308 EVLDKKQV
+308 E
-316 NKMFQISNQ
+316 
-325 MVTKVIDNTKNILD
+325 NTKNILD

>member
-1 MEFKQ
+1 MININLSNMVGDSSLSQSKSVSSDSLSTFKDFISEFK
-6 NLKKYQYI
+6 
-14 VNEELEKYL
+14 LE
-23 RKDECPEKILNNSME
+23 DENSGTNTNNKE
-38 YSLMAGGKR
+38 D
-47 LRPILVL
+47 VD
-54 ATYELFRDDFEEA
+54 E
-67 MPFAVAIEMIHNFS
+67 S
-81 LIHDDLPEVDNDD
+81 LILYNLIYTLYE
-94 FRHGKPTNHKQFN
+94 KFN
-107 HPTALLAGDG
+107 
-117 LLNNAY
+117 
-123 IVISNEML
+123 I
-131 YSIENQYKENF
+131 
-142 HSRAKAFNEFTKA
+142 
-155 VDRMIAGE
+155 
-163 YLDTELEGKEI
+163 
-174 SKEMLEYIHIN
+174 
-185 KTGALLKLCV
+185 
-195 RMGAILAEASEKD
+195 
-208 LERLTTYAEKIGLA
+208 AEKIDSLTDLEN
-222 FQIKDD
+222 IKSS
-228 ILSEEGN
+228 LNS
-235 PEITGKPVGNDKE
+235 
-248 MGKCTYV
+248 
-255 SYYGLDGAKKELD
+255 
-268 KIKLNGEYKRP
+268 KLN
-279 EVQRNYKGFDYSKYL
+279 EV
-294 KQLKI
+294 
-299 YGTIKCSKI
+299 
-308 EVLDKKQV
+308 E
-316 NKMFQISNQ
+316 
-325 MVTKVIDNTKNILD
+325 NTKNILD

-372 NEGRNNSNKINESL
+372 NEGRNNSNKINERL

-545 IEDIKKHLN
+545 IEYIKKHLN

>member
-1 MEFKQ
+1 MININLSNMVGDSSLSQSKSVSSDSLSTFKDFISEFK
-6 NLKKYQYI
+6 
-14 VNEELEKYL
+14 LE
-23 RKDECPEKILNNSME
+23 DENSGTNTNNKE
-38 YSLMAGGKR
+38 D
-47 LRPILVL
+47 VD
-54 ATYELFRDDFEEA
+54 E
-67 MPFAVAIEMIHNFS
+67 S
-81 LIHDDLPEVDNDD
+81 LILYNLIYTLYE
-94 FRHGKPTNHKQFN
+94 KFN
-107 HPTALLAGDG
+107 
-117 LLNNAY
+117 
-123 IVISNEML
+123 I
-131 YSIENQYKENF
+131 
-142 HSRAKAFNEFTKA
+142 
-155 VDRMIAGE
+155 
-163 YLDTELEGKEI
+163 
-174 SKEMLEYIHIN
+174 
-185 KTGALLKLCV
+185 
-195 RMGAILAEASEKD
+195 
-208 LERLTTYAEKIGLA
+208 AEKIDSLTDLEN
-222 FQIKDD
+222 IKSS
-228 ILSEEGN
+228 LNS
-235 PEITGKPVGNDKE
+235 
-248 MGKCTYV
+248 
-255 SYYGLDGAKKELD
+255 
-268 KIKLNGEYKRP
+268 KLNLN
-279 EVQRNYKGFDYSKYL
+279 EV
-294 KQLKI
+294 
-299 YGTIKCSKI
+299 
-308 EVLDKKQV
+308 E
-316 NKMFQISNQ
+316 
-325 MVTKVIDNTKNILD
+325 NTKNILD

-357 NNDMKEIINNINYLI
+357 NNNMKEIINNINYLI

-386 NSLIDKIKNQIKD
+386 NLLIDKIKNQIKD

>member
-1 MEFKQ
+1 MININLSNMVGDSSLSQSKSVSSDSLSTFKDFISEFKLEDENSGTNTNNKEDVDESLILY
-6 NLKKYQYI
+6 NLIYTLYEKFNI
-14 VNEELEKYL
+14 V
-23 RKDECPEKILNNSME
+23 EKID
-38 YSLMAGGKR
+38 SL
-47 LRPILVL
+47 
-54 ATYELFRDDFEEA
+54 T
-67 MPFAVAIEMIHNFS
+67 
-81 LIHDDLPEVDNDD
+81 
-94 FRHGKPTNHKQFN
+94 
-107 HPTALLAGDG
+107 
-117 LLNNAY
+117 
-123 IVISNEML
+123 
-131 YSIENQYKENF
+131 
-142 HSRAKAFNEFTKA
+142 
-155 VDRMIAGE
+155 
-163 YLDTELEGKEI
+163 
-174 SKEMLEYIHIN
+174 
-185 KTGALLKLCV
+185 
-195 RMGAILAEASEKD
+195 D
-208 LERLTTYAEKIGLA
+208 LEN
-222 FQIKDD
+222 IKSS
-228 ILSEEGN
+228 LNS
-235 PEITGKPVGNDKE
+235 
-248 MGKCTYV
+248 
-255 SYYGLDGAKKELD
+255 
-268 KIKLNGEYKRP
+268 KLNLN
-279 EVQRNYKGFDYSKYL
+279 EV
-294 KQLKI
+294 
-299 YGTIKCSKI
+299 
-308 EVLDKKQV
+308 E
-316 NKMFQISNQ
+316 
-325 MVTKVIDNTKNILD
+325 NTKNILD

-535 NNILDLVNKN
+535 NNISDLVNKN

>member
-1 MEFKQ
+1 MININLSNMVGDSSLSQSKSVSSDSLSTFKDFISEFK
-6 NLKKYQYI
+6 
-14 VNEELEKYL
+14 LE
-23 RKDECPEKILNNSME
+23 DENSGTNTNNKE
-38 YSLMAGGKR
+38 D
-47 LRPILVL
+47 VD
-54 ATYELFRDDFEEA
+54 E
-67 MPFAVAIEMIHNFS
+67 S
-81 LIHDDLPEVDNDD
+81 LI
-94 FRHGKPTNHKQFN
+94 
-107 HPTALLAGDG
+107 
-117 LLNNAY
+117 
-123 IVISNEML
+123 L
-131 YSIENQYKENF
+131 YNLIYTLYEKFSI
-142 HSRAKAFNEFTKA
+142 
-155 VDRMIAGE
+155 
-163 YLDTELEGKEI
+163 
-174 SKEMLEYIHIN
+174 
-185 KTGALLKLCV
+185 
-195 RMGAILAEASEKD
+195 
-208 LERLTTYAEKIGLA
+208 AEKIDSLTDLEN
-222 FQIKDD
+222 IKSS
-228 ILSEEGN
+228 LNS
-235 PEITGKPVGNDKE
+235 
-248 MGKCTYV
+248 
-255 SYYGLDGAKKELD
+255 
-268 KIKLNGEYKRP
+268 KLNLN
-279 EVQRNYKGFDYSKYL
+279 EV
-294 KQLKI
+294 
-299 YGTIKCSKI
+299 
-308 EVLDKKQV
+308 E
-316 NKMFQISNQ
+316 
-325 MVTKVIDNTKNILD
+325 NTKNILD

>member
-1 MEFKQ
+1 MININLSNMVGDSSLSQSKSVSSDSLSTFKDFISEFK
-6 NLKKYQYI
+6 
-14 VNEELEKYL
+14 LE
-23 RKDECPEKILNNSME
+23 DENSGTNTNNKE
-38 YSLMAGGKR
+38 D
-47 LRPILVL
+47 VD
-54 ATYELFRDDFEEA
+54 E
-67 MPFAVAIEMIHNFS
+67 S
-81 LIHDDLPEVDNDD
+81 LILYNLIYTLYE
-94 FRHGKPTNHKQFN
+94 KFN
-107 HPTALLAGDG
+107 
-117 LLNNAY
+117 
-123 IVISNEML
+123 I
-131 YSIENQYKENF
+131 
-142 HSRAKAFNEFTKA
+142 
-155 VDRMIAGE
+155 
-163 YLDTELEGKEI
+163 
-174 SKEMLEYIHIN
+174 
-185 KTGALLKLCV
+185 
-195 RMGAILAEASEKD
+195 
-208 LERLTTYAEKIGLA
+208 AEKIDSLTDLEN
-222 FQIKDD
+222 IKSS
-228 ILSEEGN
+228 LNS
-235 PEITGKPVGNDKE
+235 
-248 MGKCTYV
+248 
-255 SYYGLDGAKKELD
+255 
-268 KIKLNGEYKRP
+268 KLN
-279 EVQRNYKGFDYSKYL
+279 EV
-294 KQLKI
+294 
-299 YGTIKCSKI
+299 
-308 EVLDKKQV
+308 E
-316 NKMFQISNQ
+316 
-325 MVTKVIDNTKNILD
+325 NTKNILD

-456 GINEFNTVYRNSTS
+456 GINSTS

-529 LITVDD
+529 LITGDD

>member
-1 MEFKQ
+1 MININLSNMVGDSSLSQSKSVSSDSLSTFKDFISEFK
-6 NLKKYQYI
+6 
-14 VNEELEKYL
+14 LE
-23 RKDECPEKILNNSME
+23 DENSGTNTNNKE
-38 YSLMAGGKR
+38 D
-47 LRPILVL
+47 VD
-54 ATYELFRDDFEEA
+54 E
-67 MPFAVAIEMIHNFS
+67 S
-81 LIHDDLPEVDNDD
+81 LILYNLIYTLYE
-94 FRHGKPTNHKQFN
+94 KFN
-107 HPTALLAGDG
+107 
-117 LLNNAY
+117 
-123 IVISNEML
+123 I
-131 YSIENQYKENF
+131 
-142 HSRAKAFNEFTKA
+142 
-155 VDRMIAGE
+155 
-163 YLDTELEGKEI
+163 
-174 SKEMLEYIHIN
+174 
-185 KTGALLKLCV
+185 
-195 RMGAILAEASEKD
+195 
-208 LERLTTYAEKIGLA
+208 AEKIDSLTDLEN
-222 FQIKDD
+222 IKSS
-228 ILSEEGN
+228 LNS
-235 PEITGKPVGNDKE
+235 
-248 MGKCTYV
+248 
-255 SYYGLDGAKKELD
+255 
-268 KIKLNGEYKRP
+268 KLN
-279 EVQRNYKGFDYSKYL
+279 EV
-294 KQLKI
+294 
-299 YGTIKCSKI
+299 
-308 EVLDKKQV
+308 E
-316 NKMFQISNQ
+316 
-325 MVTKVIDNTKNILD
+325 NTKNILD

-357 NNDMKEIINNINYLI
+357 NNDMKEIINNINHLI

-545 IEDIKKHLN
+545 IEYIKKHLN

-571 ENLFSDNLNKEFNQD
+571 ENLFSDNLNKEFNQ
-586 RRFNQNNSNKNKKNN
+586 NNSNKNKKNN

>member
-1 MEFKQ
+1 MININLSNMVGDSSLSQSKSVSSDSLSTFKDFISEFK
-6 NLKKYQYI
+6 L
-14 VNEELEKYL
+14 
-23 RKDECPEKILNNSME
+23 KDENSGTNTNNKE
-38 YSLMAGGKR
+38 D
-47 LRPILVL
+47 VD
-54 ATYELFRDDFEEA
+54 E
-67 MPFAVAIEMIHNFS
+67 S
-81 LIHDDLPEVDNDD
+81 LILYNLIYTLYE
-94 FRHGKPTNHKQFN
+94 KFN
-107 HPTALLAGDG
+107 
-117 LLNNAY
+117 
-123 IVISNEML
+123 I
-131 YSIENQYKENF
+131 
-142 HSRAKAFNEFTKA
+142 
-155 VDRMIAGE
+155 
-163 YLDTELEGKEI
+163 
-174 SKEMLEYIHIN
+174 
-185 KTGALLKLCV
+185 
-195 RMGAILAEASEKD
+195 
-208 LERLTTYAEKIGLA
+208 AEKIDSLTDLEN
-222 FQIKDD
+222 IKSS
-228 ILSEEGN
+228 LNS
-235 PEITGKPVGNDKE
+235 
-248 MGKCTYV
+248 
-255 SYYGLDGAKKELD
+255 
-268 KIKLNGEYKRP
+268 KLN
-279 EVQRNYKGFDYSKYL
+279 EV
-294 KQLKI
+294 
-299 YGTIKCSKI
+299 
-308 EVLDKKQV
+308 E
-316 NKMFQISNQ
+316 
-325 MVTKVIDNTKNILD
+325 NTKNILD

-554 DTDINIKDIVI
+554 DADINIKDIVI

>member
-1 MEFKQ
+1 MININLSNMVGDSSLSQSKSVSSDSLSTFKDFISEFK
-6 NLKKYQYI
+6 
-14 VNEELEKYL
+14 LE
-23 RKDECPEKILNNSME
+23 DENSGTNTNNKE
-38 YSLMAGGKR
+38 
-47 LRPILVL
+47 
-54 ATYELFRDDFEEA
+54 D
-67 MPFAVAIEMIHNFS
+67 
-81 LIHDDLPEVDNDD
+81 VD
-94 FRHGKPTNHKQFN
+94 
-107 HPTALLAGDG
+107 
-117 LLNNAY
+117 
-123 IVISNEML
+123 
-131 YSIENQYKENF
+131 
-142 HSRAKAFNEFTKA
+142 
-155 VDRMIAGE
+155 
-163 YLDTELEGKEI
+163 
-174 SKEMLEYIHIN
+174 
-185 KTGALLKLCV
+185 
-195 RMGAILAEASEKD
+195 
-208 LERLTTYAEKIGLA
+208 
-222 FQIKDD
+222 
-228 ILSEEGN
+228 
-235 PEITGKPVGNDKE
+235 
-248 MGKCTYV
+248 
-255 SYYGLDGAKKELD
+255 
-268 KIKLNGEYKRP
+268 
-279 EVQRNYKGFDYSKYL
+279 
-294 KQLKI
+294 
-299 YGTIKCSKI
+299 
-308 EVLDKKQV
+308 
-316 NKMFQISNQ
+316 
-325 MVTKVIDNTKNILD
+325 
-339 AIENLHT
+339 
-346 SSESNYSLELN
+346 
-357 NNDMKEIINNINYLI
+357 
-372 NEGRNNSNKINESL
+372 ESL
-386 NSLIDKIKNQIKD
+386 NLLIDKIKNQIKD